1 MFNYY
6 NVYTQVVLAITIINM
21 NDKYHKQMW
30 GRKSNNKLL
39 FLSAIFTLMLTA
51 CGDKRTVLE
60 IIRESGELRFVTV
73 ESPLTY
79 FKGSD
84 GTAEGPEYELASM
97 FAQHLGLEL
106 NLIVVGNK
114 HDVVSLINNNK
125 AHVGSSALAL
135 SAYPNNTLQYGP
147 AYITSKRQLVYYHKN
162 RKPKSIEY
170 LTEDEIVISEEE
182 STQVLLKILSFYH
195 PDLAWRVLEDK
206 GMTEIL
212 SLVNENSVPI
222 AIADSNWV
230 AIYRHLF
237 PEVRVAFD
245 ITGELPVAWIYKRK
259 SDHSLDKAVRS
270 FFRKIQKNGT
280 LDKLIDHYYQHRESF
295 DYVDTRT
302 FLENVDNRLPNFR
315 ELFQKSARDTKLD
328 WLLLAAVSYQ
338 ESHWDPKAKSSTGV
352 RGLMM
357 LTIDTAKSLGV
368 EDRLDPEQSILGGAR
383 YLSKMMN
390 KISEKIKG
398 EDRVWFALAAY
409 NVGFGHLEDARI
421 LTQLQ
426 GGDPDKWTDVSERLP
441 LLADKNWYR
450 KTKYGYARGG
460 EPVKFVKNIR
470 RYRDILKWKNAEFEK
485 AAQQR
490 RDRKTMAVPVIN
502 SWAL

>member
-1 MFNYY
+1 MIYMK
-6 NVYTQVVLAITIINM
+6 YTE
-21 NDKYHKQMW
+21 MW
-30 GRKSNNKLL
+30 SQKSSNKLL
-39 FLSAIFTLMLTA
+39 FLSAIITLILTA
-51 CGDKRTVLE
+51 CGDQKTGLE
-60 IIRESGELRFVTV
+60 SIRESGELRFVTV

-84 GTAEGPEYELASM
+84 GISEGLEYELASM

-106 NLIVVGNK
+106 NLIVVGNR

-125 AHVGSSALAL
+125 GHVGSSAQAL
-135 SAYPNNTLQYGP
+135 SGYPNNTLQFGP
-147 AYITSKRQLVYYHKN
+147 AYITARRQVVYHQKN

-182 STQVLLKILSFYH
+182 STQTLLKILSFYH
-195 PDLAWRVLEDK
+195 PDLAWRVLENK

-230 AIYRHLF
+230 AIYRYLF

-259 SDHSLDKAVRS
+259 RDHSLDKAVRS
-270 FFRKIQKNGT
+270 FFRKIKKNGT
-280 LDKLIDHYYQHRESF
+280 LEKLIDRYYQHKKSF

-315 ELFQKSARDTKLD
+315 ELFQKSARETELD

-357 LTIDTAKSLGV
+357 LTIDTAKSLGI

-383 YLSKMMN
+383 YLSKMIN
-390 KISEKIKG
+390 KIPERIKD

-409 NVGFGHLEDARI
+409 NVGFGHLEDARM

-426 GGDPDKWTDVSERLP
+426 GGDLDKWVDVSERLP
-441 LLADKNWYR
+441 LLADENWYR
-450 KTKYGYARGG
+450 KTKHGYARGA

-470 RYRDILKWKNAEFEK
+470 RYRDILKWKNAEIEK
-485 AAQQR
+485 TSQQN
-490 RDRKTMAVPVIN
+490 RDRKTRTVPIIN
-502 SWAL
+502 SRAL

>member
-1 MFNYY
+1 MK
-6 NVYTQVVLAITIINM
+6 YTE
-21 NDKYHKQMW
+21 MW
-30 GRKSNNKLL
+30 SQKSNNKLL

-51 CGDKRTVLE
+51 CGDQKTVLE
-60 IIRESGELRFVTV
+60 TIRESGELRFVTV

-79 FKGSD
+79 FKDSD

-135 SAYPNNTLQYGP
+135 SGYPNNTLQYGP
-147 AYITSKRQLVYYHKN
+147 AYITAKRQLVYHRKN

-182 STQVLLKILSFYH
+182 STQTLLKILSFYH
-195 PDLAWRVLEDK
+195 PDLAWRVLENK

-230 AIYRHLF
+230 AMYRHLL

-259 SDHSLDKAVRS
+259 NDHSLDKAVRN
-270 FFRKIQKNGT
+270 FFRKIKKNGT
-280 LDKLIDHYYQHRESF
+280 LEKLIDRYYQHKKSF

-302 FLENVDNRLPNFR
+302 FLKNVDNRLPDFR
-315 ELFQKSARDTKLD
+315 ELFQKSARETELD

-357 LTIDTAKSLGV
+357 LTIDTAKSLGI

-383 YLSKMMN
+383 YLAKMIN
-390 KISEKIKG
+390 KIPERIQD

-409 NVGFGHLEDARI
+409 NVGFGHVEDARI

-426 GGDPDKWTDVSERLP
+426 GGDPDKWAEISQQLP
-441 LLADKNWYR
+441 LLEDENWHR
-450 KTKYGYARGG
+450 KTVHGYARGT
-460 EPVKFVKNIR
+460 EPVKFVKNIQ
-470 RYRDILKWKNAEFEK
+470 RYHDILKWKNAEIEK
-485 AAQQR
+485 TAQQS
-490 RDRKTMAVPVIN
+490 RDRKNRVVPIIN
-502 SWAL
+502 SPVL